1 MGTVVKV
8 IIAGGGTGGH
18 LFPGIAIAE
27 EFQKRGQ
34 KNIVLFIGTDRGL
47 EKKALREMGFP
58 LRTLDVEGIKGKGFV
73 ERGRAL
79 LKIPRSLLR
88 SFKII
93 REFRPDIVI
102 GVGGYASGPAVI
114 TAHFM
119 GVKTAV
125 AEQNVLPGITNRVLG
140 RFVDKV
146 FLTFSETRKWFPEK
160 KVLVTGNPI
169 RAAFFSG
176 IRDQGSEV
184 GGQGSG
190 VRGQGEGRR
199 EKGEN
204 FTILVFGGSQGAH
217 VINVA
222 LINAV
227 GHLKDMRE
235 RLRIIHQTG
244 YNDLEEA
251 SEVYHVKGIAAEV
264 FPFIMDMASAF
275 RKADLLICRA
285 GATTVAEITAMGK
298 TAILIPFPFATGDH
312 QTKNAEVLVKAGAA
326 EMIPEKELEGK
337 RLAEVIRRF
346 HRQPE
351 MVREMEIKSAGL
363 GNVRAA
369 TDIVDACMAMVK
381 GLR

>member
-1 MGTVVKV
+1 MTYDVRGWGTVVKV

-27 EFQKRGQ
+27 EFQKREQ

-47 EKKALREMGFP
+47 EKNVLREMGFP

-146 FLTFSETRKWFPEK
+146 FLTFSETRKWFPGK

-169 RAAFFSG
+169 RAAFFSR
-176 IRDQGSEV
+176 ITDQEGEV
-184 GGQGSG
+184 
-190 VRGQGEGRR
+190 EKGR
-199 EKGEN
+199 GEN
-204 FTILVFGGSQGAH
+204 FTILIFGGSQGAH
-217 VINVA
+217 AINVA

-227 GHLKDMRE
+227 EHLKEMRE
-235 RLRIIHQTG
+235 HLRIIHQTG
-244 YNDLEEA
+244 YNDMEEVSKA
-251 SEVYHVKGIAAEV
+251 YQVKGIKAEV
-264 FPFIMDMASAF
+264 FPFIMEMALAF

-285 GATTVAEITAMGK
+285 GATTVAEITASGK
-298 TAILIPFPFATGDH
+298 AAVLIPFPFAAGDH

-326 EMIPEKELEGK
+326 EMIPERELEGK
-337 RLAEVIRRF
+337 CLAEVIRRF
-346 HRQPE
+346 YRQPE
-351 MVREMEIKSAGL
+351 IIREMEIKSAGL

-369 TDIVDACMAMVK
+369 ADIVDACMAMVK
-381 GLR
+381 G

>member
-1 MGTVVKV
+1 MTYDVRCRGTVVKV

-47 EKKALREMGFP
+47 EKNVLREMGFP

-79 LKIPRSLLR
+79 LKIPRGLLR

-102 GVGGYASGPAVI
+102 GVGGYVSGPAVI

-160 KVLVTGNPI
+160 KVLITGNPI
-169 RAAFFSG
+169 RAAFFSR
-176 IRDQGSEV
+176 ITDQEGEV
-184 GGQGSG
+184 
-190 VRGQGEGRR
+190 
-199 EKGEN
+199 EKGRGED
-204 FTILVFGGSQGAH
+204 FTILIFGGSQGAH
-217 VINVA
+217 AINVA

-227 GHLKDMRE
+227 EHLKEMRE
-235 RLRIIHQTG
+235 RLKIIHQTG

-251 SEVYHVKGIAAEV
+251 SKIYQVKGIKAEV
-264 FPFIMDMASAF
+264 FPFIMGMASAF

-298 TAILIPFPFATGDH
+298 AAILIPFPFAAGDH

-337 RLAEVIRRF
+337 RLAEVIWRF
-346 HRQPE
+346 YRQPE
-351 MVREMEIKSAGL
+351 MIREMEIKSASL

-369 TDIVDACMAMVK
+369 ADIVDACMAMVK
-381 GLR
+381 G

>member
-1 MGTVVKV
+1 MKV

-47 EKKALREMGFP
+47 EKNVLREMGFP

-146 FLTFSETRKWFPEK
+146 FLTFAETRKWFPEK

-169 RAAFFSG
+169 RAAFFSR
-176 IRDQGSEV
+176 ITAQEEEV
-184 GGQGSG
+184 
-190 VRGQGEGRR
+190 EKGR
-199 EKGEN
+199 GEN
-204 FTILVFGGSQGAH
+204 FTILIFGGSQGAH
-217 VINVA
+217 AINVA

-227 GHLKDMRE
+227 EHLKEMRE
-235 RLRIIHQTG
+235 HLRIVHQTG
-244 YNDLEEA
+244 YNDLETV
-251 SEVYHVKGIAAEV
+251 SKIYQVNKGIKAEV

-298 TAILIPFPFATGDH
+298 AAILIPFPFAAGNH

-326 EMIPEKELEGK
+326 EMIPERELEGK

-346 HRQPE
+346 YRRPE
-351 MVREMEIKSAGL
+351 MIREMEIKSAGL

-369 TDIVDACMAMVK
+369 ADIVDACMAMVK
-381 GLR
+381 G

>member
-1 MGTVVKV
+1 MTYDVRGRGTVVKV

-27 EFQKRGQ
+27 EFQKREQ
-34 KNIVLFIGTDRGL
+34 KNIVLFIGTDRGM
-47 EKKALREMGFP
+47 EKNILREMGFP

-79 LKIPRSLLR
+79 LKIPRGLLR

-102 GVGGYASGPAVI
+102 GVGGYVSGPAVI

-160 KVLVTGNPI
+160 KVLITGNPI
-169 RAAFFSG
+169 RAAFFSR
-176 IRDQGSEV
+176 ITDQEGEV
-184 GGQGSG
+184 
-190 VRGQGEGRR
+190 
-199 EKGEN
+199 EKGRGED
-204 FTILVFGGSQGAH
+204 FTILIFGGSQGAH
-217 VINVA
+217 AINVA

-227 GHLKDMRE
+227 EHLKEMRE
-235 RLRIIHQTG
+235 RLKIIHQTG

-251 SEVYHVKGIAAEV
+251 SKIYQVKGIKAEV

-298 TAILIPFPFATGDH
+298 AAILIPFPFAAGDH

-337 RLAEVIRRF
+337 RLAEVIWRF
-346 HRQPE
+346 YRQPE
-351 MVREMEIKSAGL
+351 MIREMEIKSASL

-369 TDIVDACMAMVK
+369 ADIVDACMAMVK
-381 GLR
+381 G